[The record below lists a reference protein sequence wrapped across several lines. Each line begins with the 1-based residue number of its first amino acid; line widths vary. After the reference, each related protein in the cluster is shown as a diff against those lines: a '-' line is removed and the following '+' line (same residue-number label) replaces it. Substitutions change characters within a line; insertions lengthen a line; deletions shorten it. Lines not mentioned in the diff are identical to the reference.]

1 MFRLPRPLRQL
12 AICLAMFAALL
23 PSVAQLLPAAH
34 GQPQG
39 LGELCSTAGHAKA
52 PDRGNP
58 AAPDQDHQSHC
69 LLCFIHAA
77 DVGLPPSLGLWQA
90 PASAGVDLAPAVSAL
105 HASAIWLNPQ
115 SRGPPVFS

>member
-1 MFRLPRPLRQL
+1 
-12 AICLAMFAALL
+12 MFAALL
-23 PSVAQLLPAAH
+23 PSMVQLLPAAH
-34 GQPQG
+34 GQPPG
-39 LGELCSTAGHAKA
+39 LGELCSTAGHVKA
-52 PDRGNP
+52 PGSDNP
-58 AAPDQDHQSHC
+58 APGQDHQGHC
-69 LLCFIHAA
+69 LLCFIHAT